1 MPNEVALVV
10 NSVRY
15 AGWKSISITRSIESL
30 SGKFSLGVSDRWG
43 PADPWPIAEG
53 DACRV
58 EIDGQVVIDG
68 YIGKRS
74 LRQNATTRTL
84 SYTGSD
90 RAIDLVE
97 CSVLVPDASTKGNKW
112 TYRNNDVAQF
122 ATQIATPHDIK
133 VSVQPGLV
141 LSKVAKLDAHPGE
154 TGFEAI
160 KRAASA
166 AGVLV
171 VSDGAGG
178 IVITGPGSSRATAL
192 VEGVNIKEV
201 SVDYDAS
208 SRFHQ
213 YLISSQPP
221 GTDDAYGEA
230 TRVQAQAIDADVA
243 RTNRV
248 LLIRPDKG
256 YDAATARRR
265 A

>member
-1 MPNEVALVV
+1 
-10 NSVRY
+10 
-15 AGWKSISITRSIESL
+15 
-30 SGKFSLGVSDRWG
+30 
-43 PADPWPIAEG
+43 
-53 DACRV
+53 
-58 EIDGQVVIDG
+58 
-68 YIGKRS
+68 
-74 LRQNATTRTL
+74 
-84 SYTGSD
+84 
-90 RAIDLVE
+90 
-97 CSVLVPDASTKGNKW
+97 
-112 TYRNNDVAQF
+112 
-122 ATQIATPHDIK
+122 
-133 VSVQPGLV
+133 
-141 LSKVAKLDAHPGE
+141 
-154 TGFEAI
+154 
-160 KRAASA
+160 A

-265 A
+265 ADWEARIRAAKSSTPVITVQGWEQSSDGTPWKLNALTRVQAPQLLGIDGDMLISQVEFTVDDQGGQVTVLTVVRPDAFTPEPENQAVVSGEGLWKELTPTAAKGGV